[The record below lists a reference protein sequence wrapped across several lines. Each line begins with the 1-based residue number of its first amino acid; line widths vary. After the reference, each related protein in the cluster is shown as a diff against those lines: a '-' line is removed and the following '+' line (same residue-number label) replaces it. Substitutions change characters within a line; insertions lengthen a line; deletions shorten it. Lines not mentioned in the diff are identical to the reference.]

1 MATATSRLEAINR
14 IGAECGFARFSTD
27 DTTGSFPALTFGT
40 SDAGNMS
47 FHLEQVSRE
56 IQSRMEHQANVIP
69 WKELTIT
76 SSGNLTF
83 AATVLSM
90 TPVGKY
96 KDRRWTLRYSGGN
109 PVVYDNENDTSTFAA
124 GTYTFQVAN
133 YLEFSDLPQEYREI
147 IIAEAIRRYQQ
158 TFMGNAQKD
167 AFLRERSVQAGISA
181 RTVAPTVNAVRS
193 GMTPST
199 LAAAAVSPPG
209 RMQEQG
215 A

>member
-1 MATATSRLEAINR
+1 MATPTSRLEAINR

-56 IQSRMEHQANVIP
+56 IQTRAEHPANVIP

-76 SSGNLTF
+76 SSGNLSF
-83 AATVLSM
+83 ATSVLSM

-96 KDRRWTLRYSGGN
+96 KDRRWTLRYSGST
-109 PVVYDNENDTSTFAA
+109 PIVYDNENDTSTFAS
-124 GTYTFQVAN
+124 GTYTFSVAV
-133 YLEFSDLPQEYREI
+133 YLEFTDLPQEYREI
-147 IIAEAIRRYQQ
+147 IISEAIRRYQQ
-158 TFMGNAQKD
+158 TFLGNAQKD
-167 AFLRERSVQAGISA
+167 AFLKERSIQTGVAARTINPPVNRERM
-181 RTVAPTVNAVRS
+181 

-199 LAAAAVSPPG
+199 LVAAANTTRDVQNA
-209 RMQEQG
+209 G